1 MVPGFNHNVKYK
13 GQVFHVQTEDSGV
26 ENPHIITHLFLGGN
40 IVKSRKSSY
49 DSLLNEP
56 DLIEKV
62 KQIMQAQHKQMLRSL
77 VSGAFDDKIVE
88 RAKGASMLNGPA
100 PLNVERGQGKSSS
113 MMSILE
119 GAGTD
124 EMAIK
129 APAAAAS
136 EPPVAAQKPPAPA
149 AEATHKPPRVNR
161 FPSAAAFLAEQ
172 AEEAQE
178 AARETAE
185 APNQAPS
192 MPIMPVMPPP
202 STVPPISALGPIHR
216 APTSTV
222 SGLAA
227 AAASMS
233 ALQST
238 PSYRRERIT
247 TDVGRNVQV
256 VRPQPVPPP
265 SPPAEATSIFD
276 LPPVENYDSSSMA
289 NHQPAAG
296 EPILDGD
303 SLNDVYQNDPDA
315 IDNIFGS
322 ASDSS
327 LDDVLLGYLLSVE
340 QN

>member
-40 IVKSRKSSY
+40 IVKSQKSSY
-49 DSLLNEP
+49 DALLNEP
-56 DLIEKV
+56 DLIDKV

-77 VSGAFDDKIVE
+77 VSGSFDDKIVE

-124 EMAIK
+124 ET
-129 APAAAAS
+129 
-136 EPPVAAQKPPAPA
+136 PPVAAATPAPVVATA
-149 AEATHKPPRVNR
+149 AAAAPVPATPKPPRTSR
-161 FPSAAAFLAEQ
+161 FPSAEAFLAEQ
-172 AEEAQE
+172 IEEE
-178 AARETAE
+178 NRKEVS
-185 APNQAPS
+185 PP
-192 MPIMPVMPPP
+192 PPPPPPVMPVMPPP
-202 STVPPISALGPIHR
+202 STVPKISELGPIHR

-227 AAASMS
+227 AAANMA

-238 PSYRRERIT
+238 PSFKRERIT
-247 TDVGRNVQV
+247 AEVGKNVQV
-256 VRPQPVPPP
+256 VRPQAAP
-265 SPPAEATSIFD
+265 PPAEASIFD
-276 LPPVENYDSSSMA
+276 LPPVGSYESSFQ
-289 NHQPAAG
+289 NRHPA
-296 EPILDGD
+296 EHLPEDNSPILDGD